1 MNTDRLL
8 RAVEKRLSGIPDA
21 VRDEVMDAVREEIGR
36 ERRGLD
42 PSLTVETER
51 ERRIEAETLRAVL
64 EAINRQAR
72 LEETIGEV
80 LKQLDRIVAFDA
92 CTLSLIEPGGRT
104 RVLGARGPIDAPAQ
118 TTAEIPLLVEGV
130 TIGLLTLSR
139 GQEEPF
145 EDIDLHRAR
154 AVAFSA
160 SAAIQKAR
168 LLGQVHRY
176 ATLMERVVAVDQT
189 VFAKE
194 PLEKVAQVILDG
206 AVQIGHY
213 RGGLLVVAL
222 GGKARIAAATGEELA
237 AASGKPAP
245 KLLDV
250 ETLARLQPGA
260 ASAAGKSLG
269 VRLPET
275 EIYLVPLATE
285 AIRVGSLALFDPD
298 GETPDDRLME
308 AYASRAAA
316 AYLHAADVR

>member
-8 RAVEKRLSGIPDA
+8 RAVEKRLSGIPDS
-21 VRDEVMDAVREEIGR
+21 VRDEVMDAVREEIAR

-51 ERRIEAETLRAVL
+51 ERRIEAESLRAVL

-72 LEETIGEV
+72 LEETIDEV
-80 LKQLDRIVAFDA
+80 LKQLEKIVAFDA
-92 CTLSLIEPGGRT
+92 CTLSLVEPGGKI
-104 RVLGARGPIDAPAQ
+104 RVLAARGPLDAPAQ

-130 TIGLLTLSR
+130 TIGLLKLSR

-168 LLGQVHRY
+168 LLDQVHRY

-194 PLEKVAQVILDG
+194 PLGEVAQAILDG
-206 AVQIGHY
+206 AIQIGRY
-213 RGGLLVVAL
+213 RGGLLVIAL
-222 GGKARIAAATGEELA
+222 GGKARIAAAAGEAFA

-250 ETLARLQPGA
+250 NVLARLQPGA

-269 VRLPET
+269 LTLPET
-275 EIYLVPLATE
+275 EIYLVPLAT
-285 AIRVGSLALFDPD
+285 ATARVGSLALFDPD

-316 AYLHAADVR
+316 AYLHAAGSR